1 MLYLE
6 LAALVLVTDGLS
18 FLLCG
23 AGPKLVR
30 VNSNSWIRLNS
41 DGMDANRS
49 RLICAY
55 LCYVVH

>member
-41 DGMDANRS
+41 DGVNHR
-49 RLICAY
+49 ITC
-55 LCYVVH
+55 